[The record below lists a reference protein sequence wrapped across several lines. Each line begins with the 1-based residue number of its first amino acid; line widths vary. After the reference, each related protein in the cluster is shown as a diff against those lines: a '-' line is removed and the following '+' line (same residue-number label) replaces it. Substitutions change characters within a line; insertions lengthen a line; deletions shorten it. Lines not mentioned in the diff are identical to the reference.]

1 MQARIVTPAPPCA
14 RTGNRVTTL
23 RWAAMLRSLGW
34 HVGVCTPGQYAAL
47 GDGVDRDDLLVA
59 LHAIKSHAALVSFRE
74 RFAGRPAILGLAG
87 TDLIAGDPDR
97 EAALTRSLHAA
108 TRIVALQP
116 AALENL
122 PPTDAARGRVI
133 PQSCVAPEPVPEPR
147 ADRFEVCVV
156 GHLRAVK
163 DPMLCAEACRGLPAD
178 SRIEVVHVG
187 SALEPRWHA
196 AAWREMGDNPRYRWL
211 GALSRRQTLHLI
223 ARSRL
228 LVLTSRAEGGA
239 NVVSEALVC
248 KTPVLSTEIAGSI
261 GMLGADY
268 PGYFP
273 VGDAEAL
280 AGLLRRAETE
290 PQWLSR
296 LLEHGARRRATY
308 EPERERAAWSALLDE
323 IFSSEP

>member
-1 MQARIVTPAPPCA
+1 MQARIVTPAPPRA
-14 RTGNRVTTL
+14 RTGNRVTAL

-47 GDGVDRDDLLVA
+47 GDAAEGDDLLVA
-59 LHAIKSHAALVSFRE
+59 LHAVKSHASIMSFRE
-74 RFAGRPAILGLAG
+74 RFPDRPVILGLAG
-87 TDLIAGDPDR
+87 TDLIVGDPDR
-97 EAALTRSLHAA
+97 DAALKASLQAA
-108 TRIVALQP
+108 TRVVALQP
-116 AALENL
+116 AAFESL
-122 PPTDAARGRVI
+122 PRVEPSRGRVI
-133 PQSCVAPEPVPEPR
+133 PQSCVAPEPLPAPR

-163 DPMLCAEACRGLPAD
+163 DPMLCAEASRRLPAD

-187 SALEPRWHA
+187 SALEPRWRA
-196 AAWREMGDNPRYRWL
+196 AAWQEMGDNPRYRWL

-248 KTPVLSTEIAGSI
+248 RTPVVSTEIAGSI

-280 AGLLRRAETE
+280 AGLLRRAEAE
-290 PQWLSR
+290 PRWLDR

-308 EPERERAAWSALLDE
+308 APERERAAWSKLLDE
-323 IFSSEP
+323 IFSP